1 MAKKEIKKVNKGG
14 APKKKDS
21 DKIVKGISIYFN
33 PNELQ
38 ELDEF
43 ILEKNLV
50 EHKKSA
56 LIKDI
61 LFKTVRNKEVILKKN
76 TDPKLFL
83 VLNKIGTNINQ
94 IAKKLNSLEK
104 ISGEDH
110 DKYDSLLNQLNVIIT
125 KL

>member
-83 VLNKIGTNINQ
+83 ALNKIGTNINQ